1 MTDQYEGSREGYAE
15 AHPGMVEPPPGAP
28 ASDVEALDD
37 AFDAQARHGGRRRR
51 RTAGSRLR
59 GCLPVLLV
67 LAVVGGLGYVGVT
80 RGVDFLQDQFAAP
93 EDYPGPGSGEVT
105 FEVVSGDSLSAIGAN
120 LAEQDIVA
128 SAQAFVDA
136 ASGNPDASAIQPG
149 FYPML
154 EQMSA
159 QGALAILVD
168 PAQAMTTQIV
178 VPEGYRNADVVDIL
192 VENTDFNRAQFE
204 RVLDSPRRLGLPEWA
219 EGTEGYLFPATYSF
233 APNATPATMLQ
244 SMVERFKQAAA
255 DVDLVRRAEAL
266 GYTPHELLTV
276 ASLVEAEA
284 RGDDMPKV
292 ARVIYNRLENPGT
305 AGTVG
310 RLEIDATVGY
320 ALGIRPG
327 VQLTVDQIATESPY
341 NTRQVTGLPPG
352 PIDNPGE
359 AAMQAAAA
367 PAEGD
372 WYYYV
377 TTNLRTGETKFA
389 SSYDE
394 FLEYK
399 AEFDAYCEG
408 SDAC

>member
-1 MTDQYEGSREGYAE
+1 MTDQHEGSREGYAE
-15 AHPGMVEPPPGAP
+15 AYPEIVDPPPGA
-28 ASDVEALDD
+28 ASDVEALDG
-37 AFDAQARHGGRRRR
+37 AFDAQARAGGRRRR
-51 RTAGSRLR
+51 RTTGSRLK
-59 GCLPVLLV
+59 GCLPVLVV
-67 LAVVGGLGYVGVT
+67 LAIVAGLGYVGVS
-80 RGVDFLQDQFAAP
+80 RGVDFLRDQFAAP

-105 FEVVSGDSLSAIGAN
+105 FEVVSGDSTSAIGRN

-128 SAQAFVDA
+128 SAQAFVDV
-136 ASGNPDASAIQPG
+136 ASGNPDANAIQPG
-149 FYPML
+149 FYPMM

-159 QGALAILVD
+159 QGALDVLID
-168 PAQAMTTQIV
+168 PAQAMTTRIV

-192 VENTDFNRAQFE
+192 VDQTDFNRAQFE
-204 RVLDSPRRLGLPEWA
+204 RVLESPQKLGLPDYA
-219 EGTEGYLFPATYSF
+219 ESAEGYLFPATYSF

-244 SMVERFKQAAA
+244 SMVERYKQAAA

-305 AGTVG
+305 AGTIG

-327 VQLTVDQIATESPY
+327 VALTSDQIATESPY

-359 AAMQAAAA
+359 AAMEAAAA
-367 PAEGD
+367 PADGD

-399 AEFDAYCEG
+399 AEYQAYCDG